1 MKTSKREAEPMFRL
15 TVRVPETL
23 AEKAKIRA
31 IPDKT
36 TLQDLVSEALDAY
49 LKTPRRKEGAR

>member
-1 MKTSKREAEPMFRL
+1 MKTLKREAEPMFRL

-31 IPDKT
+31 IQDKT

>member
-1 MKTSKREAEPMFRL
+1 MFRL

-31 IPDKT
+31 IQDKT